1 MIDERSLAVCY
12 VTGEGIY
19 NQTIVSI
26 SSLLANNPEN
36 EFKIYIIDSAFNEK
50 FSRNIQLLS
59 ANYPEIEVSYRAVEE
74 GYLDLVP
81 RDAGMFHWSTNIRLL
96 LPRLVPDEIEWI
108 LYLDY
113 DTIVD
118 DDITSI
124 TQYLKESLY
133 VAGVMEEVRL
143 AQTDIDK
150 IVKYINAGVLIINA
164 TLWREDGLC
173 EFLLEYVREVKPKY
187 ADQNAI
193 NSQIDYEQIGLLP
206 LQYNISRRMWDNI
219 SPELNTSNLRPKI
232 YHFWGPWKP
241 WHKFSHHELDFIWRY
256 YYDKCPIQIEIDQY
270 KSGWL
275 MDVFESII
283 LQNMDFDAKL
293 RRIINRILF
302 S

>member
-1 MIDERSLAVCY
+1 MIDEGSLAVCY

-19 NQTIVSI
+19 NQTIISI
-26 SSLLANNPEN
+26 YSLLANNPEN
-36 EFKIYIIDSAFNEK
+36 EFEIYIIDSAYNQK
-50 FSRNIQLLS
+50 FSRNIQVLS
-59 ANYPEIEVSYRAVEE
+59 ANYPEIELSYRAVEE
-74 GYLDLVP
+74 EYLDLVP

-118 DDITSI
+118 DDIMPI

-150 IVKYINAGVLIINA
+150 VVKYINAGVLIMNA

-173 EFLLEYVREVKPKY
+173 EFLLEYVRDVKPKY

-219 SPELNTSNLRPKI
+219 SPELETNKLRPRI

-241 WHKFSHHELDFIWRY
+241 WHKFSHHELDSTWQY
-256 YYDKCPIQIEIDQY
+256 YYNKCPIQVEIDQY

-275 MDVFESII
+275 MDVIESII